1 MNLTYFQLTVAI
13 LGGYKPVRYAENAKV
28 GLIQGGKLNN
38 VYMISII
45 LGDISYQSSMSLWK
59 LKKDCRSGVNH
70 EINRF
75 LLFMQNGVVDEQLT
89 FLALFV
95 NC

>member
-38 VYMISII
+38 AYMISII

-59 LKKDCRSGVNH
+59 LKKDCRSGANH
-70 EINRF
+70 EINSQHNSCDSLYSCKMG
-75 LLFMQNGVVDEQLT
+75 LLMSN
-89 FLALFV
+89 
-95 NC
+95 

>member
-45 LGDISYQSSMSLWK
+45 LGDISYQSLMNLWK
-59 LKKDCRSGVNH
+59 LKRVCRSGANH
-70 EINRF
+70 EINSHIIHAIHF
-75 LLFMQNGVVDEQLT
+75 IHAKWG
-89 FLALFV
+89 
-95 NC
+95 C